1 MITAE
6 FDILRDEGE
15 AYAESL
21 RAAGVPVIAR
31 RFDRQ
36 IHGFFSMSDILPV
49 GAQAHDWLAGEIDR
63 WLSPPAEVDAIV
75 VGAGFSGM
83 YQLHKLRDMGLSVRV

>member
-1 MITAE
+1 
-6 FDILRDEGE
+6 
-15 AYAESL
+15 
-21 RAAGVPVIAR
+21 
-31 RFDRQ
+31 
-36 IHGFFSMSDILPV
+36 MSDILPV

-83 YQLHKLRDMGLSVRV
+83 YQLHKLRDMGLSVRVFEAGDDVGGTGIGTAIPARGLILKASPIPIPFPKN